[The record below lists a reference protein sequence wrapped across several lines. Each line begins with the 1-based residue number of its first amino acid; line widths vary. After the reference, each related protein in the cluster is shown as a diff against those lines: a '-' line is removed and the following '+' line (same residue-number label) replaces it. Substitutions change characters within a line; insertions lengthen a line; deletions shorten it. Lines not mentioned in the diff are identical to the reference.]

1 MEGAPKPVLE
11 VRNLRVEFPT
21 RWGTL
26 VAVDD
31 VSFHIEAGEVLG
43 VVGESGAGKSMTGTA
58 VIGLLEPPGRIGAG
72 EIRLEGSRI
81 DHLPNEEM
89 RRIRGR
95 KIGAIFQDPM
105 TSLNPLFTVGD
116 QLIETIQTHLELTD
130 RQARKRALDLLH
142 EVGLPNAEER
152 IDHYPHQFSGGMRQR
167 VVIALALC
175 AEPRLIIAD
184 EPTTALDV
192 SIQAQIIALLKKL
205 CREHHAAVMLITHDM
220 GVIADTADRVA
231 VMYAGRIGEI
241 GPVADVIQNAK
252 FPYTHGLMGSIPAIG
267 TRSEWLIQIDG
278 AMPRLHEK
286 PEGCAFHPRCPKAF
300 ARCTGERPE
309 LMPVEKSAVSC
320 WLYDPATPGA
330 DQVDLG
336 IETYA
341 RSGPAP
347 IRRRAPSEETLLEVS
362 GLRRYF
368 DVSPP
373 LIQRVMAGLGRSIV
387 RAVDGIDFTIPHGE
401 TFALVGE
408 SGCGKSTV
416 ARLLVG
422 LYGVSGGDIR
432 FDGVS
437 LATRR
442 QRAQHR
448 SHQARM
454 QMIFQDPYTSLNPRW
469 QVRDI
474 VAEPIRAHKQALGG
488 AEIKDRVDQLLRQV
502 GLSPVDGEK
511 YPHEFSGG
519 QRQRISIARALGG
532 EPDFLVCDEPTS
544 ALDVSVQAQIL
555 NLMRDLQ
562 LRLGL
567 TYLFISHDLA
577 VVHHIADRVG
587 VMYLGRIV
595 ECAATESLFR
605 APRHPYTRM
614 LFEAVPDLTM
624 RKRDRTPVAG
634 EVPSPI
640 NPPPGCAFHPRC
652 PLANARCRREVPR
665 LKDVGGAQVA
675 CHALE
680 EGRLPAWRAA

>member
-1 MEGAPKPVLE
+1 MATSSRPVLD
-11 VRNLRVEFPT
+11 VRNLRVEFST

-31 VSFHIEAGEVLG
+31 VSFHIDAGEVLG
-43 VVGESGAGKSMTGTA
+43 VVGESGAGKSITGSA

-72 EIRLEGSRI
+72 EIRLDGRRI
-81 DHLPNEEM
+81 DDLPYDEM

-105 TSLNPLFTVGD
+105 TSLNPLFTIGD
-116 QLIETIQTHLELTD
+116 QLVETIQTHLHLTD
-130 RQARKRALDLLH
+130 RQARSRALELLH
-142 EVGLPNAEER
+142 EVGLPNAAER

-167 VVIALALC
+167 VVIALSLC
-175 AEPRLIIAD
+175 AGPRLVIAD

-192 SIQAQIIALLKKL
+192 SIQAQIIALLKRL
-205 CREHHAAVMLITHDM
+205 CCEHGAAVMLITHDM

-241 GPVADVIQNAK
+241 GPVADVIHRAR

-286 PEGCAFHPRCPKAF
+286 PNGCAFHPRCPKAF
-300 ARCTGERPE
+300 HLCTGELPE
-309 LMPVEKSAVSC
+309 PMLVGRSAVAC
-320 WLYDPATPGA
+320 WLYDPAAGGTGE
-330 DQVDLG
+330 VDLG
-336 IETYA
+336 VHTYA
-341 RSGPAP
+341 RTGAAP
-347 IRRRAPSEETLLEVS
+347 IRRHEPAAETLIRVTDLY
-362 GLRRYF
+362 RYF

-373 LIQRVMAGLGRSIV
+373 RLHRLIARLGRSIV
-387 RAVDGIDFTIPHGE
+387 RAVDGIDFTIARGE

-422 LYGVSGGDIR
+422 LYEASGGDIH
-432 FDGVS
+432 FDGVPLTS
-437 LATRR
+437 RR

-448 SHQARM
+448 GHQARM

-474 VAEPIRAHKQALGG
+474 VAEPIRAHKRARTR
-488 AEIKDRVDQLLRQV
+488 AEINDRVDQLLRQV
-502 GLSPVDGEK
+502 GLSPVDGDK

-532 EPDFLVCDEPTS
+532 EPEFLVCDEPTS

-555 NLMRDLQ
+555 NLMRELQ

-614 LFEAVPDLTM
+614 LLEAVPDLTM

-640 NPPPGCAFHPRC
+640 NPPPGCSFHPRC
-652 PLANARCRREVPR
+652 PLANDRCRREVPR
-665 LKDVGGAQVA
+665 LSDNGGAQVA

-680 EGRLPAWRAA
+680 EGRLAAWRAA